1 MGEVDIEP
9 LKEIGRN
16 IGRIAGEEVRERVME
31 GFEGLS
37 GGSREA
43 VARWVKGAMDRLDS
57 LVDEETRTR
66 IMVSCG
72 HGCAAM
78 NSSVIDDV
86 KARRK
91 KYESIDDF
99 LDAEMLNPERGTRLA
114 REGGVLLQ
122 YYTPHAYAE
131 GLRCYCSLVSALP
144 ADETISLTY
153 CNCAKGFVE
162 RFWEGV
168 LERSVRVELVR
179 SRMSGAEECEFN
191 IFL

>member
-1 MGEVDIEP
+1 MGEVNIEP
-9 LKEIGRN
+9 IKEIERN
-16 IGRIAGEEVRERVME
+16 IGRIAGEEERERVME

-37 GGSREA
+37 GASREA

-57 LVDEETRTR
+57 IVDEETRTR

-72 HGCAAM
+72 HSCAAM
-78 NSSVIDDV
+78 NSSVIDDA

-91 KYESIDDF
+91 RYDSIDDF

-114 REGGVLLQ
+114 REGSVLIQ
-122 YYTPHAYAE
+122 YYAPHTYAE
-131 GLRCYCSLVSALP
+131 GVRCYCSLVSALP

-168 LERSVRVELVR
+168 LERPVSVELVR
-179 SRMSGAEECEFN
+179 SRMSGAEECEFT

>member
-9 LKEIGRN
+9 IREIERN
-16 IGRIAGEEVRERVME
+16 VGRIAGEEVRERVME
-31 GFEGLS
+31 GFGSLS
-37 GGSREA
+37 GASREA

-66 IMVSCG
+66 IMVGCG

-91 KYESIDDF
+91 RYESVDDF
-99 LDAEMLNPERGTRLA
+99 LDAEIMNPDRGTRLA
-114 REGGVLLQ
+114 REGGMLIQ
-122 YYTPHAYAE
+122 YYTPHTYAE

-144 ADETISLTY
+144 ADETISPTY
-153 CNCAKGFVE
+153 CNCAKGYVE

-168 LERSVRVELVR
+168 LERPVRVELVR
-179 SRMSGAEECEFN
+179 SRMSGADECEFK